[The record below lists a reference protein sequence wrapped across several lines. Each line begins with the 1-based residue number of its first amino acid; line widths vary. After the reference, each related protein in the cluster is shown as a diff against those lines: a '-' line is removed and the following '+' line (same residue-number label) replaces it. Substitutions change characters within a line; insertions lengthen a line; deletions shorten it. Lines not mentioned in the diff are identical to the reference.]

1 MTQSQKYKD
10 HMLSLV
16 FTEYFGY
23 LYTCKQKAMKVGII
37 AKVDGNTQK
46 QKSKCG
52 YHVTYDLKWKVG

>member
-1 MTQSQKYKD
+1 
-10 HMLSLV
+10 MLSLV

-23 LYTCKQKAMKVGII
+23 LYTCKQEAMKVDII